1 MKSLVY
7 PVIKTMDRVLPNGA
21 ISTEAMGLQTRLH
34 CFPQIL
40 HLDSRMMVEGRD
52 GCCFLMWS
60 CFHCGQVKR
69 SQDEWDQAGEDER
82 EEVLFELS
90 LDGGWTFMSW
100 EKQRISWQRCRKGM
114 AGWGNQDCWALW
126 RNPLGST
133 TSRLWSLRQL
143 PSLDSRTQYPFPAP
157 ALLLPSWQSTSG
169 PSRSVSSS
177 KGNKRRSP
185 SQGLCCQRE
194 IRSLP

>member
-1 MKSLVY
+1 MGKFLDFFFFKNKFISSSQNMDRLSSPHFIKKNDYNKKEKRMKSLVY

-90 LDGGWTFMSW
+90 LDGG
-100 EKQRISWQRCRKGM
+100 
-114 AGWGNQDCWALW
+114 
-126 RNPLGST
+126 
-133 TSRLWSLRQL
+133 
-143 PSLDSRTQYPFPAP
+143 
-157 ALLLPSWQSTSG
+157 
-169 PSRSVSSS
+169 
-177 KGNKRRSP
+177 
-185 SQGLCCQRE
+185 
-194 IRSLP
+194 